1 MTQPHKLTFGIELE
15 FLCVYAPGSFASCVP
30 DATILLPQYPDQPV
44 SEAGA
49 AIYHAL
55 LDASIP
61 ATGHESLDED
71 INDPCPPYT
80 RWSVTEDI
88 CNLSLTE
95 RLHLPPHH
103 RVETV
108 ELSSRKLLFHPPC
121 SWQNEIYTILR
132 LLHQLELKTGCRF
145 LTNSSTGLHV
155 HVGHPSPDEKPSL
168 RTAKN
173 LLQLVTAF
181 ESRIDLLHAANRIRD
196 PVPEAEEEGGE
207 EGGGGQILYAGP
219 SFFHSVNGLTPPP
232 TDSLGG
238 AEAARKANIFD
249 WLSTIERMDSYS
261 SLASVLKIR
270 DKKRFPMS
278 SYGGEGGS
286 GKTSA
291 YNFDNLLS
299 SDEGGGQEEEEEQGT
314 GTIEFRQHCGTL
326 DFLSICAWTGLAVQM
341 VWLCSCVGDE
351 EFLRLLTKCV
361 DHHFTLEDLLC
372 AIGVE
377 EGVIRHF
384 AGAEGG
390 ETIGVLGQQTEPS
403 TACLGQMEKFCEL
416 LGQNEEEQNAWVSEV
431 ARAEVM
437 RRKDYGIDAE
447 RRVAISSA
455 LVKDDAGGVRDTGPA
470 TAADEVCG
478 RIEEHLWGGVGSSII
493 AKGRCLMLWAMGMRI
508 GTKHQLQ
515 ASLAV
520 SLKPS
525 WLVHLYLIG
534 EKAGRPAQESNGRAD
549 ERTNKPNL
557 DDHAP
562 ISWPADDRLGLPEIA
577 ITKRDGELK
586 ASERAR
592 GVEKRADGNRTVETN
607 VFDVRTWSTGGA
619 YYANVTVG
627 TPPQPQ
633 VVILDTGSAD
643 LYFDS
648 TDAGTCQLTGKY
660 ACKGGT
666 FSPDNSSTYQVVDP
680 FPAFDTAFGDG
691 SSATGE
697 YGEDTVGIGDVR
709 IENVQFGL
717 ASSLYITTGYAVG
730 LMGLGYSYIEAVL
743 RATGVTN
750 SRLYSVYLNDLS
762 DISGTILFGGIDP
775 SKYTGDLVTLNIL
788 PDALT
793 GGIAMF
799 LTAVTDLSITTD
811 GETTDLFSGGS
822 TGLDAYD
829 AYDYSLPV
837 LLDTGAAAW
846 QVPSSRYTD
855 YIAPAFPFVDP
866 LGYCGCSHRQDD
878 IHLTV
883 TFGGEIPI
891 RVPITDFLV
900 PIYNATTREP
910 IPYTEDEDTCA
921 LLIVPAEAN
930 DYGFQV
936 LGDAILRSMYVV
948 FDLDNGQLSIAQA
961 AEDNDAGAGTSNPIP
976 VPRGPDGIAA
986 ALSSASAAAPAEDY
1000 VSAGT
1005 TQSWSIAPLVTAASQ
1020 TSDLSA
1026 VTASSTIGTATGSQA
1041 VPAGAR
1047 VSDDG
1052 VPGGSNG
1059 IGELIGVDDDD
1070 DDDDDDSDGGSFG
1083 DDDGGSGSGGCA
1095 SDGSSSSEDSSSPSS
1110 GAAALAPDWRHWWV
1124 SGVVVLGIGAG
1135 MGVVA

>member
-15 FLCVYAPGSFASCVP
+15 FLCVYAPGSFTSCVP

-219 SFFHSVNGLTPPP
+219 SFFHSVNGLTQPP
-232 TDSLGG
+232 TDSSVGAKVGG
-238 AEAARKANIFD
+238 KANIFD

-341 VWLCSCVGDE
+341 
-351 EFLRLLTKCV
+351 
-361 DHHFTLEDLLC
+361 FTLEDLLC

-384 AGAEGG
+384 GGAEGG

-447 RRVAISSA
+447 RSVAISSA
-455 LVKDDAGGVRDTGPA
+455 LVKDDAGGVRNTGPA

-478 RIEEHLWGGVGSSII
+478 RIEEHIWGGVGSII
-493 AKGRCLMLWAMGMRI
+493 VAKGRCLMLWAMGMKI
-508 GTKHQLQ
+508 GWH
-515 ASLAV
+515 
-520 SLKPS
+520 
-525 WLVHLYLIG
+525 
-534 EKAGRPAQESNGRAD
+534 NGR
-549 ERTNKPNL
+549 K
-557 DDHAP
+557 
-562 ISWPADDRLGLPEIA
+562 
-577 ITKRDGELK
+577 
-586 ASERAR
+586 
-592 GVEKRADGNRTVETN
+592 
-607 VFDVRTWSTGGA
+607 
-619 YYANVTVG
+619 G
-627 TPPQPQ
+627 T
-633 VVILDTGSAD
+633 SAD
-643 LYFDS
+643 NAAATMMPAAVVLARMIPRRDEGRRN
-648 TDAGTCQLTGKY
+648 AGLRGE
-660 ACKGGT
+660 AR
-666 FSPDNSSTYQVVDP
+666 QVP
-680 FPAFDTAFGDG
+680 GFW
-691 SSATGE
+691 E
-697 YGEDTVGIGDVR
+697 REH
-709 IENVQFGL
+709 
-717 ASSLYITTGYAVG
+717 
-730 LMGLGYSYIEAVL
+730 
-743 RATGVTN
+743 RA
-750 SRLYSVYLNDLS
+750 
-762 DISGTILFGGIDP
+762 
-775 SKYTGDLVTLNIL
+775 
-788 PDALT
+788 
-793 GGIAMF
+793 GIAWN
-799 LTAVTDLSITTD
+799 
-811 GETTDLFSGGS
+811 G
-822 TGLDAYD
+822 
-829 AYDYSLPV
+829 P
-837 LLDTGAAAW
+837 
-846 QVPSSRYTD
+846 P
-855 YIAPAFPFVDP
+855 P
-866 LGYCGCSHRQDD
+866 
-878 IHLTV
+878 
-883 TFGGEIPI
+883 
-891 RVPITDFLV
+891 DF
-900 PIYNATTREP
+900 
-910 IPYTEDEDTCA
+910 
-921 LLIVPAEAN
+921 
-930 DYGFQV
+930 
-936 LGDAILRSMYVV
+936 
-948 FDLDNGQLSIAQA
+948 
-961 AEDNDAGAGTSNPIP
+961 
-976 VPRGPDGIAA
+976 
-986 ALSSASAAAPAEDY
+986 
-1000 VSAGT
+1000 
-1005 TQSWSIAPLVTAASQ
+1005 
-1020 TSDLSA
+1020 
-1026 VTASSTIGTATGSQA
+1026 
-1041 VPAGAR
+1041 
-1047 VSDDG
+1047 
-1052 VPGGSNG
+1052 PGGSGRNFRMR
-1059 IGELIGVDDDD
+1059 ER
-1070 DDDDDDSDGGSFG
+1070 S
-1083 DDDGGSGSGGCA
+1083 A
-1095 SDGSSSSEDSSSPSS
+1095 
-1110 GAAALAPDWRHWWV
+1110 
-1124 SGVVVLGIGAG
+1124 
-1135 MGVVA
+1135 